1 MTVRLHVPVFG
12 KDLRFTASRIR
23 FYLIDGTGVP
33 SLAPKGKSTCCK
45 SHNAAAEP
53 VILSCTDCD
62 VYLLQ
67 VGYIDDPRGPIGLA
81 GIVVLALTA
90 ILILE
95 VMDFVTA
102 LKARP

>member
-1 MTVRLHVPVFG
+1 MTAMCRTYVTQEPSGLLV
-12 KDLRFTASRIR
+12 S
-23 FYLIDGTGVP
+23 
-33 SLAPKGKSTCCK
+33 SLALTPC
-45 SHNAAAEP
+45 AA
-53 VILSCTDCD
+53 LK
-62 VYLLQ
+62 

-95 VMDFVTA
+95 VMDFVQA

>member
-1 MTVRLHVPVFG
+1 MP
-12 KDLRFTASRIR
+12 TAGCPNQ
-23 FYLIDGTGVP
+23 FYI
-33 SLAPKGKSTCCK
+33 
-45 SHNAAAEP
+45 AA
-53 VILSCTDCD
+53 
-62 VYLLQ
+62 LQ

-95 VMDFVTA
+95 VLDFVHA